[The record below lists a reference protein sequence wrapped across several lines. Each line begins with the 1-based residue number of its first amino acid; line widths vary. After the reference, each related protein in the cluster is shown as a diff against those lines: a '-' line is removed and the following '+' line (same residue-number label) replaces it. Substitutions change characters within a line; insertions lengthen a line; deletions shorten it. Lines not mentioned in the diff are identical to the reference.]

1 MCIAGT
7 GALVNQ
13 CWLTTAKAAKIKRI
27 SPMTQSHQIYRTQ
40 VRHLTSLLRSGK
52 SQPPARGL
60 KAPKLSYRKALRY
73 LPYIAQV

>member
-1 MCIAGT
+1 
-7 GALVNQ
+7 
-13 CWLTTAKAAKIKRI
+13 
-27 SPMTQSHQIYRTQ
+27 MTQSHQIYRTQ

-52 SQPPARGL
+52 SHPPARGL